1 MACIAE
7 GEGRQGSSTTA
18 LALVLSI
25 GLSLT
30 TDDDDVLLSV
40 VTESRLDR
48 MGRGRSNVIY
58 RMLV

>member
-1 MACIAE
+1 
-7 GEGRQGSSTTA
+7 
-18 LALVLSI
+18 
-25 GLSLT
+25 LT
-30 TDDDDVLLSV
+30 TDDDDVLLSM